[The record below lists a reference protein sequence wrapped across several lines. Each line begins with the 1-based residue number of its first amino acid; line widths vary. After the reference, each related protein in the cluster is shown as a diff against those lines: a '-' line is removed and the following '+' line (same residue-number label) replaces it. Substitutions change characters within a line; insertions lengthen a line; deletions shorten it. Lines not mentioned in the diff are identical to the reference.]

1 MSNSLKLPIQYQ
13 KRMDKNLKITKTDGV
28 DIEGKI
34 VHVDDEGVEVEVTI
48 PMNKKLKQPE
58 RIEKYSLKY
67 NEIKKALIPIKFN
80 KK

>member
-1 MSNSLKLPIQYQ
+1 
-13 KRMDKNLKITKTDGV
+13 
-28 DIEGKI
+28 
-34 VHVDDEGVEVEVTI
+34 
-48 PMNKKLKQPE
+48 MNKKLKQPE